1 MKAGRMSGAVIVAL
15 LLISAWRVA
24 DLRESFSKPTTTVG
38 LVFDP
43 ATVRDQGFVRDAY
56 EAVLQE
62 EGIPHRWISTRDL
75 LLIKGGDLAK
85 RYEALIFPDGLIQ
98 QMPSEIAARTREY
111 LHSGGNIA
119 VVLDPG
125 VKDTAGA
132 YRSGGV
138 LAELVGIQ
146 YQRYRAKRGRAYLQG
161 RLDFR
166 SREETAAWG
175 IPPGKLYNGQVVS
188 GYSYG
193 GLVYP
198 MASAAVIRPGVVVHA
213 SFGNIPVLA
222 SRRVGS
228 GRALWVNLPLG
239 YLKAYGDDLPLRTV
253 IRTFLI
259 DMVKLPRLV
268 PTPGGVGGLVVDWH
282 VDSQIEWEGIPEL
295 IRAGIVR
302 PGLRQQ
308 FDVTAGPYRDNP
320 GDGLGFD
327 ACGRGR
333 TYLKR
338 LLPYG
343 DVGSHGAWSH
353 NWSSERLE
361 EGQLSEEEFSEL
373 VARNNRCLRE
383 VTGRPV
389 HTYSAPNGTHPQPM
403 ATSVLERLGIRA
415 YYYTGDTGSAPTR
428 TFHQGEMV
436 SKRAWAF
443 PVMPNGIYASIG
455 EMVKSGQS
463 PARVEDWLNGT
474 LDYVVDER
482 TTRLVYSHPYDLRA
496 PAYRDAFSRFLDR
509 AEKLQDEGTL
519 RVDTM
524 DHFARFMTRFVSTR
538 FSFSRAGGDLH
549 VDMSNDDGLEGLS
562 FQIPQGWLAGGY
574 EVPQDLEAGG
584 PNDGYELFVVSSE
597 ARELSVSFP
606 LAR

>member
-1 MKAGRMSGAVIVAL
+1 MKAGKMSSAFIVAL
-15 LLISAWRVA
+15 LLVSAWRVA
-24 DLRESFSKPTTTVG
+24 DLRGSFSKPMTAVG

-43 ATVRDQGFVRDAY
+43 ATIGDERFVRDAY
-56 EAVLQE
+56 ESVLQE
-62 EGIPHRWISTRDL
+62 EGIPYRWISTRDI
-75 LLIKGGDLAK
+75 LLIDGGDLAR

-98 QMPSEIAARTREY
+98 QMPSEIAARTRGY
-111 LHSGGNIA
+111 LLSGGNIA

-125 VKDTAGA
+125 VKDTTGA

-138 LAELVGIQ
+138 LADLVGIQ
-146 YQRYRAKRGRAYLQG
+146 YQRYQAERGRAYLQG

-166 SREETAAWG
+166 SPEDTAAWG

-198 MASAAVIRPGVVVHA
+198 MASAAVIHPGVEVHA
-213 SFGNIPVLA
+213 SYGNIPVLA

-253 IRTFLI
+253 IRTFLL

-268 PTPGGVGGLVVDWH
+268 PTPGGVGGIVLDWH

-295 IRAGIVR
+295 IHAGIVR

-308 FDVTAGPYRDNP
+308 FDVTAGPYRDHP

-327 ACGRGR
+327 ACGKGR
-333 TYLKR
+333 TFLER
-338 LLPYG
+338 LVPYG

-361 EGQLSEEEFSEL
+361 NGRLSEEEFSQFVE
-373 VARNNRCLRE
+373 RNNRCLGE

-389 HTYSAPNGTHPQPM
+389 RTYSAPNGTHPQPM
-403 ATSVLERLGIRA
+403 ATRVIERQGIRA
-415 YYYTGDTGSAPTR
+415 YYYTGDTGSAPNR
-428 TFHQGEMV
+428 TFHNGEMV
-436 SKRAWAF
+436 SGRAWAF

-455 EMVKSGQS
+455 EMVKNGQS
-463 PARVEDWLNGT
+463 PARVENWLDGT

-482 TTRLVYSHPYDLRA
+482 TTRLVYSHPYDLRE
-496 PAYRDAFSRFLDR
+496 PAYRHAFSRFLDR
-509 AEKLQDEGTL
+509 AERLQDEGML

-524 DHFARFMTRFVSTR
+524 DYFARFMTRFVSTS
-538 FSFSRAGGDLH
+538 FTFSRADGALH
-549 VDMSNDDGLEGLS
+549 IDMSNDDGLEGLT
-562 FQIPQGWLAGGY
+562 F
-574 EVPQDLEAGG
+574 EVPQSWLAKGHEVPQGLKAAG
-584 PNDGYELFVVSSE
+584 PKDGYELFVVDSE
-597 ARELSVSFP
+597 ARKLSASFP
-606 LAR
+606 LAP